1 MDRMAHRLEAK
12 GGHACEGLSLLEMML
27 VVTLILIIAS
37 IATPIY
43 RSVVVRAREAVLA
56 DHLYTLRYLIDRF
69 AVDPSADGPLAR
81 APRRVRGERVSGAS
95 AHRPF
100 HRLERDPS
108 ADGYLCATRSVMA
121 PNEVPLRRR

>member
-1 MDRMAHRLEAK
+1 MNGSPLLPGTSRQGARC
-12 GGHACEGLSLLEMML
+12 GHGPEGFSLLEMML

-56 DHLYTLRYLIDRF
+56 DHLY
-69 AVDPSADGPLAR
+69 PSADGPLSR
-81 APRRVRGERVSGAS
+81 APRRGRGERVSGEA

-100 HRLERDPS
+100 HRLE
-108 ADGYLCATRSVMA
+108 
-121 PNEVPLRRR
+121 